1 MSERKEKK
9 AKTLQHWNP
18 ITRAE
23 SRYQG
28 DCLQKKEDMT
38 MSETY
43 KAFFGFN
50 KDPFITNIHHKDILV
65 TQELEAA
72 AERIAYTVR
81 LGAVALITGEV
92 GAGKSTALRWALENF
107 HPSEYKTL
115 WVTATSGSI
124 LEFYR
129 QLLRELDN
137 DASSMSKAFCT
148 RVIRKEV
155 RELIQE
161 KGQKPIVI
169 IDEASLL
176 RLDVLVELH
185 TITQFDGDS
194 KPWLPIILAGQMNLE
209 EKLRYRKAAPLAS
222 RVVAR
227 GVLSAVMKEEM
238 DQYLNHHLH
247 ISGVKTALFTDPAMV
262 AIHQGSGGIY
272 RKANNL
278 ARGALIAA
286 AGEKSSQVTPDHVRI
301 ASSEI
306 F

>member
-1 MSERKEKK
+1 VGFKTFRDTIKEEIF
-9 AKTLQHWNP
+9 P
-18 ITRAE
+18 IYRP
-23 SRYQG
+23 SRW
-28 DCLQKKEDMT
+28 
-38 MSETY
+38 S
-43 KAFFGFN
+43 
-50 KDPFITNIHHKDILV
+50 DPFS
-65 TQELEAA
+65 
-72 AERIAYTVR
+72 R
-81 LGAVALITGEV
+81 
-92 GAGKSTALRWALENF
+92 
-107 HPSEYKTL
+107 P
-115 WVTATSGSI
+115 
-124 LEFYR
+124 
-129 QLLRELDN
+129 
-137 DASSMSKAFCT
+137 
-148 RVIRKEV
+148 
-155 RELIQE
+155 
-161 KGQKPIVI
+161 P
-169 IDEASLL
+169 
-176 RLDVLVELH
+176 
-185 TITQFDGDS
+185 QFDGDS